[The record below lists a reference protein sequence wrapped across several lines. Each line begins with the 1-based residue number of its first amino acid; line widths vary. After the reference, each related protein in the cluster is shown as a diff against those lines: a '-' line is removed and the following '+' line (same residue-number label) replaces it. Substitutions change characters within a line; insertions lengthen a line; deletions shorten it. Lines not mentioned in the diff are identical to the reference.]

1 MGIRR
6 NVAAFLAAL
15 SIAPIIYSGSAQSA
29 DDKVIRIPYLTNFT
43 GPSAPFSLRV
53 WRGAEIAMNEIN
65 SKGGVRGGHMLELY
79 KIDNR
84 SETQTALTEYRR
96 ACADKS
102 VPMFV
107 AAVSSKDILA
117 LYEVAKSCN
126 MATFATTSG
135 SHWVHPDN
143 GKWIYRYLPVPSLV
157 LPVLYKRLKD
167 EFGVKSAAMAVE
179 IDNPFAVNNAK
190 RARAYLKELGIKII
204 LEVDSKLNETNF
216 SAQVSAIRAAK
227 PDLVILSHN
236 SDAGGRFV
244 RQLRE
249 RGVNVP
255 VSDTGYTVAG
265 RDFWENSEGK
275 GVGAISSSIYTSS
288 DDRPIVRDWIGLWR
302 KSTGKS
308 DRDPGAYETAS
319 YDSIQV
325 LKRVL
330 DTAGSLSREEIAKAF
345 MKIQGVETISGT
357 VSYRADALPDIY
369 RSEPILVRIGEN
381 GRLARWG
388 TMKK

>member
-1 MGIRR
+1 M
-6 NVAAFLAAL
+6 VAKLVIGFLMAASFLPLAFTTAAHP
-15 SIAPIIYSGSAQSA
+15 S

-53 WRGAEIAMNEIN
+53 WRGAEIAMHEIN
-65 SKGGVRGGHMLELY
+65 QSGGVRDGHRLELY
-79 KIDNR
+79 KVDNR

-96 ACADKS
+96 ACADES
-102 VPMFV
+102 IPMFV
-107 AAVSSKDILA
+107 AAVSSKDVLA
-117 LYEVAKSCN
+117 LYEVAKDCN

-157 LPVLYKRLKD
+157 LPVLYERLKD
-167 EFGVKSAAMAVE
+167 RLGVETAAMAVE
-179 IDNPFAVNNAK
+179 IDNPFAVNNAN
-190 RARAYLKELGIKII
+190 RAREYLKQQGIDII
-204 LEVDSKLNETNF
+204 VEVDSKLHETNF

-227 PDLVILSHN
+227 PDIVIVSSN
-236 SDAGGRFV
+236 SDAGGRLV

-249 RGVNVP
+249 RGVDVP

-265 RDFWENSEGK
+265 RDFWENSEGR
-275 GVGAISSSIYTSS
+275 GVGAIGSSVYTSS
-288 DDRPIVRDWIGLWR
+288 DSRPIVQDWIRLWR
-302 KSTGKS
+302 ETTGES
-308 DRDPGAYETAS
+308 GRVPGAYETAS

-330 DTAGSLSREEIAKAF
+330 DSAASLSREDIAEAF
-345 MKIQGVETISGT
+345 MTVQDVETISGT
-357 VSYRADALPDIY
+357 VSYTADALPDID

-381 GRLARWG
+381 GQLDRWG
-388 TMKK
+388 H

>member
-1 MGIRR
+1 MNRR
-6 NVAAFLAAL
+6 NTTAFLATTILLPVLFA
-15 SIAPIIYSGSAQSA
+15 ASAQSA
-29 DDKVIRIPYLTNFT
+29 DEKVIRVPYLTNFT

-65 SKGGVRGGHMLELY
+65 AKGGVRGGHKLELY

-102 VPMFV
+102 VPMFI
-107 AAVSSKDILA
+107 AAVGSKDVLA
-117 LYEVAKSCN
+117 LYEVAKTCN

-135 SHWVHPDN
+135 SHW
-143 GKWIYRYLPVPSLV
+143 
-157 LPVLYKRLKD
+157 LYQRLKN
-167 EFGVKSAAMAVE
+167 EFGVKTAAMAVE

-190 RARAYLKELGIKII
+190 RAREYLKRLGIEIV
-204 LEVDSKLNETNF
+204 LEVDSKLHETNF

-249 RGVNVP
+249 RGVKLP

-265 RDFWENSEGK
+265 RDFWENSKGK

-288 DDRPIVRDWIGLWR
+288 DTRPIVQDWIGLWR
-302 KSTGKS
+302 KTTGKAN
-308 DRDPGAYETAS
+308 RDPGAYETAS

-330 DTAGSLSREEIAKAF
+330 DSAASLSREDIAKAF
-345 MKIQGVETISGT
+345 MTVQGVETISGT
-357 VSYRADALPDIY
+357 VSYRADSLPDIF
-369 RSEPILVRIGEN
+369 RSEPILVQIGEN
-381 GRLARWG
+381 GRLGRWG
-388 TMKK
+388 MKAK

>member
-1 MGIRR
+1 MVARLAIG
-6 NVAAFLAAL
+6 VLMAASFLPLAFATAAFP
-15 SIAPIIYSGSAQSA
+15 S

-53 WRGAEIAMNEIN
+53 WRGAEIAMHEIN
-65 SKGGVRGGHMLELY
+65 QSGGVRDGYRLELY
-79 KIDNR
+79 KVDNR

-96 ACADKS
+96 ACADGS
-102 VPMFV
+102 IPMFV
-107 AAVSSKDILA
+107 AAVSSKDVLA
-117 LYEVAKSCN
+117 LYEVAKDCN

-157 LPVLYKRLKD
+157 LPVLYERLKD
-167 EFGVKSAAMAVE
+167 RLGVETAAMAVE
-179 IDNPFAVNNAK
+179 IDNPFAVNNAN
-190 RARAYLKELGIKII
+190 RAREYLKQQGIDII
-204 LEVDSKLNETNF
+204 VEVDSKLHETNF
-216 SAQVSAIRAAK
+216 SAQVSAIRAAR
-227 PDLVILSHN
+227 PDIVIISSN

-249 RGVNVP
+249 RGVDVP

-265 RDFWENSEGK
+265 RDFWENSEGR
-275 GVGAISSSIYTSS
+275 GVGAIGSSVYTSS
-288 DDRPIVRDWIGLWR
+288 DSRPIVQDWIRLWR
-302 KSTGKS
+302 ETTGES
-308 DRDPGAYETAS
+308 GRVPGAYETAS

-330 DTAGSLSREEIAKAF
+330 DSAASLSREDIAEAF
-345 MKIQGVETISGT
+345 MTVQDVETISGT
-357 VSYRADALPDIY
+357 VSYTADALPDID

-381 GRLARWG
+381 GQLDRWG
-388 TMKK
+388 Y